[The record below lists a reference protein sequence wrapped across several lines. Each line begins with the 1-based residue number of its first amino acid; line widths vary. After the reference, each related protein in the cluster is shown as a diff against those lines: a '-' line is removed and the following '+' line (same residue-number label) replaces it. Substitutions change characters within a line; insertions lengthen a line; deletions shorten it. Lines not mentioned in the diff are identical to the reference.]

1 MIVAIAIAIVVGA
14 ALVGLC
20 SYHVL
25 RRWRRAR
32 G

>member
-1 MIVAIAIAIVVGA
+1 MIVAIAITVGA

-20 SYHVL
+20 SHHVL